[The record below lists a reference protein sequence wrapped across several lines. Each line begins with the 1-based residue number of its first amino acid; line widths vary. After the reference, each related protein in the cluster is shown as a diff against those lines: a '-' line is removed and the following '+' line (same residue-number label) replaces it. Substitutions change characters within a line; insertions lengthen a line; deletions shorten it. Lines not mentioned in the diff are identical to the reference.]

1 LVIEQLCV
9 MGRKRR
15 TQRVQTG
22 ADLDRARQKL
32 KIQFCNLG
40 EMQGAAPF
48 FSLSW

>member
-1 LVIEQLCV
+1 

-22 ADLDRARQKL
+22 ADLDRTKAED
-32 KIQFCNLG
+32 KICNLG

>member
-1 LVIEQLCV
+1 VPWEEKRGPKGYRLVQIWI
-9 MGRKRR
+9 G
-15 TQRVQTG
+15 
-22 ADLDRARQKL
+22 QKL